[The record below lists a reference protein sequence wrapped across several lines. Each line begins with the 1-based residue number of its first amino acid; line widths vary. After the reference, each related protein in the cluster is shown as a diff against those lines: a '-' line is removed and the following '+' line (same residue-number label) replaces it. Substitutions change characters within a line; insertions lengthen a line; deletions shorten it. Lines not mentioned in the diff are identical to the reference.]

1 MSASSSPIWVFK
13 CIGFP
18 KPLMTLAPCSVLVGS
33 LQGLR
38 YCNTPVQGPPLA
50 GIDSWEVAL
59 TAVSTWLVRAQCD
72 TQCGHTNTCL
82 EVPLVSLHAMWA
94 HQYRGHTALPQAY
107 CMYSTVIH
115 IPAVR

>member
-38 YCNTPVQGPPLA
+38 YCSTPVQGPPLA

-59 TAVSTWLVRAQCD
+59 TAVSTWLVRAWV
-72 TQCGHTNTCL
+72 TRNVGT
-82 EVPLVSLHAMWA
+82 P
-94 HQYRGHTALPQAY
+94 
-107 CMYSTVIH
+107 
-115 IPAVR
+115 IPVWRSH